1 MRSLLLSSRCTGIS
15 LTRAF
20 RGGTRSVVLI
30 QKSFSTSTS
39 ERNRNDP
46 SQIKEDH
53 AHCVNLV
60 RERDREGYFCGLL
73 MPSAAQKAY
82 FAVRAFNVELA
93 SIKDGHNLRRS
104 GQRDSAATLVLQIRM
119 QWWRDALHEIYDNS
133 NGDTASTSTNI
144 TKRNATD
151 PILSNLSIA
160 SWHSPVV
167 RALDVA
173 NRECNLT
180 RRFLERLIDS
190 RETDLD
196 VNQYKSMADAVAY
209 AEESVSSLL
218 YLSLECTGVREDEAD
233 IVASHAGVGIGLA
246 TALRAT
252 PFRLVHGE
260 VPIPSELLHPKF
272 AYNELLNFQEDEF
285 TLSEQDAAMFR
296 QAVQHMAEEATGHL
310 AQARELQ
317 GKVPKHAR
325 ACILPVIP
333 ALVFL
338 SKLQEVDHNLFDSKL
353 QVSEQ
358 ARLKLLLLLGRT
370 WLTGIF

>member
-1 MRSLLLSSRCTGIS
+1 MSTAGSS

-20 RGGTRSVVLI
+20 RGGSRSVVLI
-30 QKSFSTSTS
+30 QKSFSTFSSPSTS
-39 ERNRNDP
+39 ERVENRNDP
-46 SQIKEDH
+46 KQIKEDH

-93 SIKDGHNLRRS
+93 SIKDGHNLRNS
-104 GQRDSAATLVLQIRM
+104 GQRDSAGTLVLQIRM

-133 NGDTASTSTNI
+133 DTASTGSTNTSI
-144 TKRNATD
+144 AKRNATD
-151 PILSNLSIA
+151 PILSSLSVA

-173 NRECNLT
+173 NRECSLT
-180 RRFLERLIDS
+180 RRFLERLIDV
-190 RETDLD
+190 RESDLD
-196 VNQYKSMADAVAY
+196 VNQYKTMADVVAY
-209 AEESVSSLL
+209 SEESSSSLL
-218 YLSLECTGVREDEAD
+218 YLSLECTGVRDDEAD
-233 IVASHAGVGIGLA
+233 VVASHAGIGIGLV

-260 VPIPSELLHPKF
+260 VPIPAELLHNTF
-272 AYNELLNFQEDEF
+272 GYNELMNFEDDEF
-285 TLSEQDAAMFR
+285 TLSEKDANMFR
-296 QAVQHMAEEATGHL
+296 EAVQIMAEEAAGHL
-310 AQARELQ
+310 AEARELQ

-325 ACILPVIP
+325 ACLLPVIP
-333 ALVFL
+333 ALLFL
-338 SKLQEVDHNLFDSKL
+338 SKLQEVDHNLFDTKL

-358 ARLKLLLLLGRT
+358 GRLKLLLLLSRT